1 MATAFTESGVADGP
15 NYPALNEDSALKHEE
30 GDKSQTNKGELAH
43 YLTLDNQIRP
53 EIVEGMRS
61 QSPKIQLKSA
71 IIFRRLTLLLGPPA
85 EVSAKI
91 IIDSGILPV
100 IIDLLSSEDSTL
112 VSESAWTIANMSAG
126 TSEQT
131 STIVEGGAIPKLIA
145 VFRSA
150 PNDTKMSALLALG
163 NILADSSPLR
173 ELVLEEGGLGPAAD
187 VLEDPEGYS
196 EKFVEIAAWII
207 VIGTREDSDRR
218 ILSRTTKPI
227 VPILLKFILSC
238 LDDTSKP
245 LSQAIKS
252 LRRFVNNV
260 KAIEMVASSGI
271 IPRLVRLC
279 QHEAENDS
287 VQEDALRLLSRL
299 TTGDSKHVQAVLDNG
314 FIDVLKFCLAARFK
328 VSVACWAV
336 AYIARG
342 TISQGITLLES
353 PIIPLVVGIASDV
366 GASLS
371 SRQEAAKAL
380 SYAARTASFKPQ
392 RLGPLLGAGCIE
404 ALAELLALTEGKL
417 GCIILDGIEYFIKTR
432 WSGRLEAIARFE
444 GSDGIRRLRDVRFKP
459 WAPAAPQQGKTTRLF
474 QSLDDPGLCHV
485 NKRIPFKTP
494 PTANVATEY
503 LGVPIFHS
511 GFKMNEELI
520 EMELN
525 NYLTPDGGLAP
536 DIVGG
541 VHSSNPL
548 LQLESVTKTAQLL
561 RSKHLSAGVAIR
573 AVLDSCLLPNVMD
586 MLSSSNA
593 ALVSEASSIL
603 LNITLGTSQQ
613 TSAAVSAGAIPKL
626 VAASASEVE
635 DVAHNALLALGN
647 IAGDSDKLRD
657 DFLEQRAFR
666 PALGILADPSKYSA
680 RVVNSAAWIMESCAP
695 PGRIMGYHSIS
706 TFSEAIPIL
715 CKFIQQKNKAKP
727 LTAVI
732 KALRRMCSSQRAALM
747 ILEDGSVPR
756 LVQFCTSKND
766 GLREQALNL
775 VAQLPYE
782 DGSLSQSLFDN
793 GVLTALETCITD
805 YDPSRRLACFV
816 ASNIA
821 TANPLQAEALV
832 KSSILPVLT
841 GIVADEE
848 EELKTRNEAVTTLLT
863 LARKGLKNDR
873 FFSSLVEADCV
884 EACCA
889 ALLCTDW
896 GTIQKS
902 MEIIIRLIDTP
913 WSGADDALERLED
926 SDGVNLLRKVWLEG
940 RPNRRMRP
948 EILEATQ
955 GVNVVLV

>member
-1 MATAFTESGVADGP
+1 MTTTFNEFGVADGP
-15 NYPALNEDSALKHEE
+15 NYPALNEDSALKQNE
-30 GDKSQTNKGELAH
+30 GDKSQTDKAELAR
-43 YLTLDNQIRP
+43 YLTPDHQIRP

-61 QSPKIQLKSA
+61 QSPQVQLKSA

-91 IIDSGILPV
+91 IIDAGILPV
-100 IIDLLSSEDSTL
+100 IIELLSSDDSGL

-131 STIVEGGAIPKLIA
+131 SPIVEGGAIPKLIA

-150 PNDTKMSALLALG
+150 PNETKMRGLLALG
-163 NILADSSPLR
+163 NMLADSNPLR

-187 VLEDPEGYS
+187 VLEDPERYS
-196 EKFVEIAAWII
+196 EKFVEVAAWMIA
-207 VIGTREDSDRR
+207 IGTREDSERR

-227 VPILLKFILSC
+227 VPILLKFILSYP
-238 LDDTSKP
+238 DDTAKP

-252 LRRFVNNV
+252 LRRFVTNV

-287 VQEDALRLLSRL
+287 VQEDALRFLSRL

-314 FIDVLKFCLAARFK
+314 FLDVLNFCLAARFK

-366 GASLS
+366 DASLS

-417 GCIILDGIEYFIKTR
+417 GCIILDGIEYFITTK

-459 WAPAAPQQGKTTRLF
+459 WARTSLFTASCGTAARQDNTPFPA
-474 QSLDDPGLCHV
+474 LDDPRLRHV
-485 NKRIPFKTP
+485 NKRICSRTP
-494 PTANVATEY
+494 PTANVATKY

-511 GFKMNEELI
+511 GFIMDEELI
-520 EMELN
+520 EMELDN
-525 NYLTPDGGLAP
+525 CLTPDGQLAP

-548 LQLESVTKTAQLL
+548 PQLESVTKTAQLL
-561 RSKHLSAGVAIR
+561 RTKHISADAAVQ
-573 AVLDSCLLPNVMD
+573 AVLDSGLLLNIIN
-586 MLSSSNA
+586 MLSSYNA
-593 ALVSEASSIL
+593 ALASEASSIL
-603 LNITLGTSQQ
+603 LNITLGSSQQ
-613 TSAAVSAGAIPKL
+613 TSAAVSAGAISKL
-626 VAASASEVE
+626 VVASASEVE
-635 DVAHNALLALGN
+635 DIAHNALLALGN
-647 IAGDSDKLRD
+647 IAGDSNNLRD
-657 DFLEQRAFR
+657 EFLKQRAFR

-680 RVVNSAAWIMESCAP
+680 KI
-695 PGRIMGYHSIS
+695 
-706 TFSEAIPIL
+706 FSEAIPIL
-715 CKFIQQKNKAKP
+715 CKFIQQKNKPKP
-727 LTAVI
+727 LASVI
-732 KALRRMCSSQRAALM
+732 QALRRMCSSQRAALM
-747 ILEDGSVPR
+747 ILEDGAGPR

-775 VAQLPYE
+775 VARLAYE
-782 DGSLSQSLFDN
+782 DGSLLQSLFDH
-793 GVLTALETCITD
+793 GILTALETCITD
-805 YDPSRRLACFV
+805 YVQSRQLACFV
-816 ASNIA
+816 LSNIA
-821 TANPLQAEALV
+821 TAQAEGLV
-832 KSSILPVLT
+832 ESSVLPCLT
-841 GIVADEE
+841 GIVADPE
-848 EELKTRNEAVTTLLT
+848 EELKTRNEAATTLLL
-863 LARKGLKNDR
+863 LAKKGSKKDR
-873 FFSSLVEADCV
+873 FLSSLVEADCV

-889 ALLCTDW
+889 ALGCTDW
-896 GTIQKS
+896 VTIQKS
-902 MEIIIRLIDTP
+902 MEIIRCLIDMS
-913 WSGADDALERLED
+913 WSGADDAIERLED
-926 SDGVNLLRKVWLEG
+926 SDGVDLLRKVWLEG
-940 RPNRRMRP
+940 KPNRWMRP
-948 EILEATQ
+948 ESKTAHILLRTYFPEFSKPSR
-955 GVNVVLV
+955 V